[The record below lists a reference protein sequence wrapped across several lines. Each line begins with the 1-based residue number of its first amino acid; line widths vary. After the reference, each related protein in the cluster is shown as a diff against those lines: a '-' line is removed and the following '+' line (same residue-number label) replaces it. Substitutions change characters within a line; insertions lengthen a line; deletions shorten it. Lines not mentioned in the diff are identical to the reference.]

1 MLKCNEIRSLLDGA
15 IAMTTTT
22 KREQVSF
29 KLDADKKRRLEALAI
44 ATRRTRTFVLEE
56 AINQYLDLNEWQLKK
71 IEEGLG
77 DAKAGRV
84 VDSETLVKQLEQR
97 VERSLD

>member
-1 MLKCNEIRSLLDGA
+1 MA
-15 IAMTTTT
+15 TTT

-29 KLDADKKRRLEALAI
+29 KLETNTNQRLEALAA

-56 AINQYLDLNEWQLKK
+56 AVNQYLNLNEWQLKS
-71 IEEGLG
+71 IEAGLE

-84 VDSETLVKQLEQR
+84 IDSETLLKKWEKR
-97 VERSLD
+97 VEDSLD

>member
-1 MLKCNEIRSLLDGA
+1 MA
-15 IAMTTTT
+15 TTT

-29 KLDADKKRRLEALAI
+29 KLETNTKQRLEALAA

-56 AINQYLDLNEWQLKK
+56 AVNQYLNLNEWQLKS
-71 IEEGLG
+71 IEAGLE

-84 VDSETLVKQLEQR
+84 IDSETLLKKWEKR
-97 VERSLD
+97 VEDSLD